1 MTDLPADT
9 AGAAQDLLQGVK
21 AIARYLAW
29 PERKVYRARE
39 EGWTIPIR
47 KRDGLGIYAFR
58 SELDAWLTDPSTL
71 PSKAA

>member
-1 MTDLPADT
+1 MTDTPS
-9 AGAAQDLLQGVK
+9 AGAALDLLQGVK
-21 AIARYLAW
+21 AIARYLDW

-39 EGWTIPIR
+39 EGWSIPIR

-71 PSKAA
+71 PNRAA